1 MASDLFPA
9 LDALLA
15 PITQAQPTG
24 PDLRENHSP
33 TSSYQQLRDAR
44 SLARNQE
51 RSALAN
57 GETQYFAMSAW
68 DTVLALAPQAIANE
82 SKDLEVC
89 AWYIEALTRKYG
101 FRGVAFGFEL
111 AAALIKTYG
120 AALHPWP
127 DEDGLMTQLGPLVG
141 LNGFGADGPLI
152 APLKSIPLTDATPPG
167 PIAAWQC
174 EQIFEVDRI
183 KDPEK
188 RAARL
193 RQGVLGKDA
202 LDALVAQTS
211 DADLLSLAQT
221 LVEAISAYDA
231 FQVAVDA
238 YSVDELQPTQKIKE
252 VLAACQQTLNY
263 LAGDRLKRLQTAAVP
278 AVEPTSVPV
287 DDQAQ
292 DRSAQSAGQTVRL
305 DELVIEDRIMALN
318 LLKEIGAFFRR
329 TEPHSPI
336 SYSIEQII
344 RWSSMPLTEL
354 IQELIPDDGARKQ
367 FKNLA
372 GMMAEQK
379 SK

>member
-1 MASDLFPA
+1 MVVSDNFPA
-9 LDALLA
+9 LDSLVA
-15 PITQAQPTG
+15 PISADQPTG

-44 SLARNQE
+44 GLARNQE

-57 GETQYFAMSAW
+57 GEAQYFAISAW
-68 DTVLALAPQAIANE
+68 DTVLDLAPSALASE

-89 AWYIEALTRKYG
+89 AWYIEALTRRFG
-101 FRGVAFGFEL
+101 FSGLAFGFEL
-111 AAALIKTYG
+111 AAVLISNFG
-120 AALHPWP
+120 AALHPLP
-127 DEDGLMTQLGPLVG
+127 DEDGLITQVGPLVG
-141 LNGFGADGPLI
+141 LNGFGADGPLV
-152 APLKSIPLTDATPPG
+152 APIKSIALTDATPPG
-167 PIAAWQC
+167 PVATWQC

-193 RQGVLGKDA
+193 RQGVLGKDV
-202 LDALVAQTS
+202 LDGIVAQTTDS
-211 DADLLSLAQT
+211 DLLQICAEIQS
-221 LVEAISAYDA
+221 AIKAYDA
-231 FQVAVDA
+231 FQEAIDA
-238 YSVDELQPTQKIKE
+238 YSVDEPQPTQKIKE
-252 VLAACQQTLNY
+252 VLATCQQTLNY
-263 LAGDRLKRLQTAAVP
+263 LAGDRLKLLQASAEPAEKHDEETTEQAPTEKKGRAVNIN
-278 AVEPTSVPV
+278 
-287 DDQAQ
+287 D
-292 DRSAQSAGQTVRL
+292 
-305 DELVIEDRIMALN
+305 LVIEDRVMALN
-318 LLKEIGAFFRR
+318 LLKEIGSYFRR

-344 RWSSMPLTEL
+344 RWSGMPLSDL